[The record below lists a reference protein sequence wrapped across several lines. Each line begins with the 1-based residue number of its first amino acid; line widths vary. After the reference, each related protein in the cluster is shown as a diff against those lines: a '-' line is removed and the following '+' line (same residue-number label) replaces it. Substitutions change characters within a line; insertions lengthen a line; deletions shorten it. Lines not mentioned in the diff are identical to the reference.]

1 MGGTPVA
8 AVDVSAVA
16 ASREKLQLA
25 QSSSQQVLL
34 PFHLPLQRLLSPLH
48 YSSRKSTRKRQIVAW
63 RKEEE
68 VPFYKIGRTMFLLYK
83 QNFSSSFEPVVSYA
97 LPHSLGYSV
106 MHVFSD
112 SIRST

>member
-8 AVDVSAVA
+8 AVDVSAA

-25 QSSSQQVLL
+25 QSSSQQV
-34 PFHLPLQRLLSPLH
+34 PFHLPLQRFLSPLH
-48 YSSRKSTRKRQIVAW
+48 YSSRKSTRKSKIVAW
-63 RKEEE
+63 REEEE

-83 QNFSSSFEPVVSYA
+83 QNFSSSFESVVSYA
-97 LPHSLGYSV
+97 LPHSLGSSV

-112 SIRST
+112 SIQST